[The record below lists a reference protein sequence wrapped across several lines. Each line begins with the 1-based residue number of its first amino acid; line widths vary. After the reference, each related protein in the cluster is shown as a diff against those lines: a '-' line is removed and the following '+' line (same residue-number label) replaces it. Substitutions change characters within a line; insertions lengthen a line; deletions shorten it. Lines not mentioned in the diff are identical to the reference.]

1 MNATSQTCLGS
12 TIPDLTIGA
21 NVTWYS
27 DITLT
32 NSLVNAFS
40 TGQTSVGLYTYYVTE
55 TLNGCEGPSIPV
67 TLEIY
72 SLPSKAQL

>member
-1 MNATSQTCLGS
+1 MSWKYYPRFNSNY
-12 TIPDLTIGA
+12 A

-32 NSLVNAFS
+32 NSLVGNTFS

-72 SLPSKAQL
+72 SLPSANSK